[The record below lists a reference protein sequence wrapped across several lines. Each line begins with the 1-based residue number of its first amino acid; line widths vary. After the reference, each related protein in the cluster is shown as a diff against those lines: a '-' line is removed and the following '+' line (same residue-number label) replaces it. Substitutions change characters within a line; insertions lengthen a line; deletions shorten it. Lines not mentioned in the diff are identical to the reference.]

1 MGKRAV
7 SFVSKSVVGDLRMKF
22 NRQTTLRSQ
31 ATVTG
36 VGVHSGLP
44 VSLTIGPASVD
55 AGFIFVRSGLEG
67 ADREV
72 QAVAESVIATEFATV
87 LGDRN
92 GPLVSTAEH
101 VLAALRGM
109 GVDNATIEIDGPE
122 VPIMDGSAAPFV
134 AAIDQA
140 GIVTQSAA
148 RRFIQVLKPVQVTMG
163 DSFGE
168 LRPYAAGF
176 RAEVE
181 IDFANAVI
189 GRQSYVLDVSPE
201 RFRREISRA
210 RTFGC
215 MNDVARLWSAGFALG
230 ASFENSVVFDEERLL
245 NTEGLRYSDECA
257 RHKVLDVVGD
267 LALAGLPLLGA
278 YRSVRGGHKLNHA
291 VLMALLADRSAW
303 RVLESDAVRR
313 PRAYAE
319 AGSGMVGGMVAPAY
333 GPDVS

>member
-1 MGKRAV
+1 
-7 SFVSKSVVGDLRMKF
+7 MKF
-22 NRQTTLRSQ
+22 SRQTTLRSL

-44 VSLTIGPASVD
+44 VNLTLGPAPVD
-55 AGFIFVRSGLEG
+55 AGFIFVRTGLDG
-67 ADREV
+67 CDREFS
-72 QAVAESVIATEFATV
+72 ATAESVIATEFATV
-87 LGDRN
+87 LGDRD

-109 GVDNATIEIDGPE
+109 GVDNATIEVDGPE
-122 VPIMDGSAAPFV
+122 VPIMDGSAAAFV

-140 GIVTQSAA
+140 GIVTQSAS
-148 RRFIQVLKPVQVTMG
+148 RRFIQVLKPVQVAMG

-181 IDFANAVI
+181 IDFANPVI
-189 GRQSYVLDVSPE
+189 GRQSYVLDLSPE
-201 RFRREISRA
+201 RFRREICRA

-230 ASFENSVVFDEERLL
+230 ASFENSVVFDDTCLL

-291 VLMALLADRSAW
+291 VLTALLADRSAW
-303 RVLESDAVRR
+303 RVVESEGARR
-313 PRAYAE
+313 SRGHAE
-319 AGSGMVGGMVAPAY
+319 VGSGMVGGMIAPAY

>member
-1 MGKRAV
+1 
-7 SFVSKSVVGDLRMKF
+7 MKF
-22 NRQTTLRSQ
+22 SRQTTLRSQ

-44 VSLTIGPASVD
+44 VNLTLGPASVD
-55 AGFIFVRSGLEG
+55 AGFVFIRTGLDG
-67 ADREV
+67 RDREV

-87 LGDRN
+87 LGDRE

-122 VPIMDGSAAPFV
+122 VPIMDGSAAAFV

-140 GIVTQSAA
+140 GIQTQSGS
-148 RRFIQVLKPVQVTMG
+148 RRFLQVLKPVQVAMG

-168 LRPYAAGF
+168 LRPHAAGL
-176 RAEVE
+176 RVE
-181 IDFANAVI
+181 IDIDFANPVI
-189 GRQSYVLDVSPE
+189 GRQSYSLDLSAE
-201 RFRREISRA
+201 RFRREICRA

-215 MNDVARLWSAGFALG
+215 MSDVARLWSAGFALG
-230 ASFENSVVFDEERLL
+230 ASFDNTVVFDDTRLL

-257 RHKVLDVVGD
+257 RHKALDVIGD
-267 LALAGLPLLGA
+267 LALAGLPMLGT
-278 YRSVRGGHKLNHA
+278 YHSVRGGHKLNHA
-291 VLMALLADRSAW
+291 VLTALLADRTAW
-303 RVLESDAVRR
+303 RVIEAETARR
-313 PRAYAE
+313 SRVYAE
-319 AGSGMVGGMVAPAY
+319 AGSGMVGGMIAPAY

>member
-1 MGKRAV
+1 
-7 SFVSKSVVGDLRMKF
+7 MKF
-22 NRQTTLRSQ
+22 SRQTTLRSQ

-67 ADREV
+67 TDREV

-101 VLAALRGM
+101 VLAGLRGM

-122 VPIMDGSAAPFV
+122 VPIMDDSAAAFV

-140 GIVTQSAA
+140 GIVAQSAA

-201 RFRREISRA
+201 RFRREVSRA

>member
-1 MGKRAV
+1 
-7 SFVSKSVVGDLRMKF
+7 MKF
-22 NRQTTLRSQ
+22 SRQTTLRSQ

-44 VSLTIGPASVD
+44 VSLTLGPASVD
-55 AGFIFVRSGLEG
+55 AGFVFVRTGLDG
-67 ADREV
+67 CDREV
-72 QAVAESVIATEFATV
+72 QANAEAVISTEFATV
-87 LGDRN
+87 LGDRQ

-109 GVDNATIEIDGPE
+109 GVDNATIEVDGPE
-122 VPIMDGSAAPFV
+122 VPIMDGSAAAFV
-134 AAIDQA
+134 AAIEQA
-140 GIVTQSAA
+140 GIVTQSAS

-163 DSFGE
+163 ASFGE
-168 LRPYAAGF
+168 LRPHAAGF

-181 IDFANAVI
+181 IDFTNPVI
-189 GRQSYVLDVSPE
+189 GRQSYTLDLNAD
-201 RFRREISRA
+201 RFRREVSRA

-230 ASFENSVVFDEERLL
+230 SSFENSVVYDQTRIL
-245 NTEGLRYSDECA
+245 NAEGLRYPDECA
-257 RHKVLDVVGD
+257 RHKVLDVIGD
-267 LALAGLPLLGA
+267 LALAGLPLLAA

-291 VLMALLADRSAW
+291 VLTALLADRSAW
-303 RVLESDAVRR
+303 RVVEAEPARR
-313 PRAYAE
+313 PRGHAE

>member
-1 MGKRAV
+1 
-7 SFVSKSVVGDLRMKF
+7 MKF
-22 NRQTTLRSQ
+22 SRQTTLRAQ

-67 ADREV
+67 VDREV

-140 GIVTQSAA
+140 GIVAQSAA

-189 GRQSYVLDVSPE
+189 GRQSYMLDVSPE
-201 RFRREISRA
+201 RFRREICRA

-291 VLMALLADRSAW
+291 VLSALLADRSAW

-313 PRAYAE
+313 PRAYTE
-319 AGSGMVGGMVAPAY
+319 VGSGMVGGMVAPAY

>member
-1 MGKRAV
+1 
-7 SFVSKSVVGDLRMKF
+7 MKLS
-22 NRQTTLRSQ
+22 RQTTLRSQ

-44 VSLTIGPASVD
+44 VNLTIGPAPID
-55 AGFIFVRSGLEG
+55 AGFIFVRTGLDD

-72 QAVAESVIATEFATV
+72 TAIAESVIATEFATV
-87 LGDRN
+87 LGDN
-92 GPLVSTAEH
+92 EGPLVSTAEH

-109 GVDNATIEIDGPE
+109 GVDNATIEVDGPE
-122 VPIMDGSAAPFV
+122 VPIMDGSATAFV

-148 RRFIQVLKPVQVTMG
+148 RRFIQVLKPVQVAIG
-163 DSFGE
+163 DSLGE
-168 LRPYAAGF
+168 LRPYANGF

-181 IDFANAVI
+181 IDFANPMI
-189 GRQSYVLDVSPE
+189 GRQNYSLDLNPE
-201 RFRREISRA
+201 SFRREVSRA

-230 ASFENSVVFDEERLL
+230 ASFENSVVFDETRLL

-257 RHKVLDVVGD
+257 RHKVLDVIGD

-291 VLMALLADRSAW
+291 VLTALMVDRSAW
-303 RVLESDAVRR
+303 RVVEAESARR
-313 PRAYAE
+313 PRGHVE
-319 AGSGMVGGMVAPAY
+319 AGAGMVGGMVAPAY

>member
-1 MGKRAV
+1 
-7 SFVSKSVVGDLRMKF
+7 MKLS
-22 NRQTTLRSQ
+22 RQTTLRSQ
-31 ATVTG
+31 ATATG

-44 VSLTIGPASVD
+44 VNLTIGPAPID
-55 AGFIFVRSGLEG
+55 AGFIFVRTGLDD

-72 QAVAESVIATEFATV
+72 TAIAESVIATEFATV
-87 LGDRN
+87 LGDN
-92 GPLVSTAEH
+92 EGPLVSTAEH

-109 GVDNATIEIDGPE
+109 GVDNATIEVDGPE
-122 VPIMDGSAAPFV
+122 VPIMDGSATAFV

-148 RRFIQVLKPVQVTMG
+148 RRFIQVLKPVQVAIG
-163 DSFGE
+163 DSLGE
-168 LRPYAAGF
+168 LRPYANGF

-181 IDFANAVI
+181 IDFANPMI
-189 GRQSYVLDVSPE
+189 GRQNYSLDLNPE
-201 RFRREISRA
+201 SFRREVSRA

-230 ASFENSVVFDEERLL
+230 ASFENSVVFDETRLL

-257 RHKVLDVVGD
+257 RHKVLDVIGD

-291 VLMALLADRSAW
+291 VLTALMVDRSAW
-303 RVLESDAVRR
+303 RVVEAELARR
-313 PRAYAE
+313 PRGHVE
-319 AGSGMVGGMVAPAY
+319 AGAGMVGGMVAPAY

>member
-1 MGKRAV
+1 
-7 SFVSKSVVGDLRMKF
+7 MKL

-44 VSLTIGPASVD
+44 VSLTLGPAPID
-55 AGFIFVRSGLEG
+55 AGLVFVRTGVDG

-72 QAVAESVIATEFATV
+72 PAIAESVIATEFATV

-122 VPIMDGSAAPFV
+122 VPIMDGSAAAFV

-140 GIVTQSAA
+140 GILTQSAS
-148 RRFIQVLKPVQVTMG
+148 RRFIQVLKPIQATVG

-168 LRPYAAGF
+168 LRPYGAGF

-181 IDFANAVI
+181 IDFANPVI
-189 GRQSYVLDVSPE
+189 GRQSYVLELSPE
-201 RFRREISRA
+201 RFRREVSRA

-230 ASFENSVVFDEERLL
+230 ASFENSVVFDETRLL
-245 NTEGLRYSDECA
+245 NTEGLRYPDECV

-291 VLMALLADRSAW
+291 VLTALLADRTAW
-303 RVLESDAVRR
+303 RVVESDAQARR
-313 PRAYAE
+313 PRGYAE
-319 AGSGMVGGMVAPAY
+319 AGSGTVRGMIAPAY

>member
-1 MGKRAV
+1 
-7 SFVSKSVVGDLRMKF
+7 
-22 NRQTTLRSQ
+22 
-31 ATVTG
+31 VTG

-122 VPIMDGSAAPFV
+122 VPIMDGSAAAFV

-148 RRFIQVLKPVQVTMG
+148 RRFIQVLKPVQVTIG

-291 VLMALLADRSAW
+291 VLTALLADRSAW

-319 AGSGMVGGMVAPAY
+319 AGRGMVGGMVAPAY

>member
-1 MGKRAV
+1 
-7 SFVSKSVVGDLRMKF
+7 MKF
-22 NRQTTLRSQ
+22 SRQTTLRAQ

-44 VSLTIGPASVD
+44 VNLTIGPAPLD
-55 AGFIFVRSGLEG
+55 AGFIFVRTGLEG
-67 ADREV
+67 SDREV
-72 QAVAESVIATEFATV
+72 RATAQSVIATAFATV
-87 LGDRN
+87 LGDGE

-101 VLAALRGM
+101 VLAALRGL
-109 GVDNATIEIDGPE
+109 GVDNAIIEIDGPE
-122 VPIMDGSAAPFV
+122 VPIMDGSAAAFV

-140 GIVTQSAA
+140 GIVSQSGL
-148 RRFIQVLKPVQVTMG
+148 RRFIEVLKPVQVAMG

-181 IDFANAVI
+181 IDFANPVI
-189 GRQSYVLDVSPE
+189 GRQKYAFELSPE

-215 MNDVARLWSAGFALG
+215 MNDVARLWSSGFSRG
-230 ASFENSVVFDEERLL
+230 ASFENTVVFDETRLL
-245 NTEGLRYSDECA
+245 NPEGLRYSDECA
-257 RHKVLDVVGD
+257 RHKVLDAVGD

-278 YRSVRGGHKLNHA
+278 YRSLRGGHKLNHA
-291 VLMALLADRSAW
+291 VLTALMADRSAW
-303 RVLESDAVRR
+303 RVLEAETARR
-313 PRAYAE
+313 SRTHAE
-319 AGSGMVGGMVAPAY
+319 VGSGMVGGMIAPAY